1 MTELMRRCRAVMMQ
15 AKVTPILPA
24 EYQEVKWIGSSGTQY
39 IDTGVKYYKHTI
51 YLDAEITKVQTKYLI
66 GVGVSGQMANKA
78 FYIGIGTTTYGL
90 QARANNISQT
100 EAWYDA
106 SYDSQRFQM
115 MCNDQDGNIV
125 YNGVTY
131 SSSQLDTNQAN
142 TTSLFLFGQ
151 NYGGSLNGGSTSK
164 VYRCTIWDKTTGD
177 MIADFV
183 PCYRKSDDEI
193 GMFDLV
199 SETFKTNLGSG
210 TFTKGDDV
218 K

>member
-1 MTELMRRCRAVMMQ
+1 MTELMRRRKALMMQ
-15 AKVTPILPA
+15 AKATSILPA
-24 EYQEVKWIGSSGTQY
+24 EYQAVEWIGSSGTQY

-51 YLDAEITKVQTKYLI
+51 YLDAEITKEQVKYLI
-66 GVGVSGQMANKA
+66 GVGVLGQMANKA

-90 QARANNISQT
+90 QARANNIGET
-100 EAWYDA
+100 RAWHDG

-115 MCNDQDGNIV
+115 LCNDGDGNVV
-125 YNGVTY
+125 YNGTTY
-131 SSSQLDTNQAN
+131 SSSQLDTNEAN
-142 TTSLFLFGQ
+142 TIPLFLFGQ
-151 NYGGSLNGGSTSK
+151 NFGGSLKGGSTSK
-164 VYRCTIWDKTTGD
+164 CYRCTIWDKTTGD

-183 PCYRKSDDEI
+183 PCYRKSDDVI